1 MNNETLKRI
10 HQIYNAVL
18 SIVIVITGMC
28 LITARL
34 GIYQSGDQPYS
45 RESVAAA
52 FVPISVPV
60 YLCLGMMVI
69 GFIWEFLSPSAISK
83 TTTPRAY
90 IHIINQLRIK
100 KDLSAC
106 EETLRLKMEKEQ
118 KNRKLHRTI
127 SMVILTI
134 SSCLFL
140 IYALNGAHFHQS
152 EINTSM
158 IQAMYRL
165 IPCAAVSFG
174 YGIFTLYYNKASFER
189 EIELLKQVPS
199 VDAAKAADNKHIY
212 EAKLSEHQRTSDGQI
227 KIFRNICLCLG
238 LFFLIYGFITGGTAD
253 VLTKAINI
261 CTECIGLG

>member
-1 MNNETLKRI
+1 MNHETFKQIR
-10 HQIYNAVL
+10 QIYNVVL
-18 SIVIVITGMC
+18 SIVIVIAGLC
-28 LITARL
+28 LITACL

-52 FVPISVPV
+52 FAPISIPV
-60 YLCLGMMVI
+60 YLCLGMVVL
-69 GFIWEFLSPSAISK
+69 GFIWEFLFPSANSK

-106 EETLRLKMEKEQ
+106 EKTLCLKLEKEQ

-127 SMVILTI
+127 SLVLLAIF
-134 SSCLFL
+134 SCLFL

-152 EINTSM
+152 KINTSM

-165 IPCAAVSFG
+165 IPCVAVSFG
-174 YGIFTLYYNKASFER
+174 YGIFTLYYNKASYER
-189 EIELLKQVPS
+189 EIELLKQLPS
-199 VDAAKAADNKHIY
+199 VDAATVAENKRIL
-212 EAKLSEHQRTSDGQI
+212 EAKLSEQLKTSDRHI

-238 LFFLIYGFITGGTAD
+238 LFFLIYGYISGGTAD